1 MNIIIIQFVLFEIAN
16 LLFFSWFFLRFF
28 SLSLSFLT
36 GVCFWRYIRQCKYTV
51 FICLC
56 MYVFACSMVWDDC
69 CCWFFCSAHCSV
81 GSNSFYSNNFQL
93 QDLRRVKR
101 KIVVKRFPLL
111 YSGLSIVISIA
122 SIPTECLCI
131 SGWNAMVSKLS
142 HICYVF
148 FLCSVCEFL
157 SVSANRCFLIKN
169 FFYFAVTFN

>member
-1 MNIIIIQFVLFEIAN
+1 MLSFYEYHYYSIRVVWNRKSA
-16 LLFFSWFFLRFF
+16 FFAWFFLRFF
-28 SLSLSFLT
+28 SLSLLT

-51 FICLC
+51 FICVY
-56 MYVFACSMVWDDC
+56 MYVSVCSMVWDDC
-69 CCWFFCSAHCSV
+69 CWFLCSAHCSV

-131 SGWNAMVSKLS
+131 CGWNPMVSKLY
-142 HICYVF
+142 ICYFIFSSV
-148 FLCSVCEFL
+148 LCE
-157 SVSANRCFLIKN
+157 N
-169 FFYFAVTFN
+169 FFQFQQIAVF